1 MVSSVAPSSAGA
13 SSVQLFTGRPSRC
26 TTQAPHWLVSQPIWV
41 PVRWSCS
48 RSSSATSVAGST
60 STVVG
65 RPLSV
70 KDICKVI
77 LLRDGS
83 LGEWKRAAGGPCGH
97 DDIADGERVRK
108 EGL

>member
-13 SSVQLFTGRPSRC
+13 SSVQLFTGSPLRC

-41 PVRWSCS
+41 PVRLSCS
-48 RSSSATSVAGST
+48 RNSSATSVAGST

-70 KDICKVI
+70 KDICTVI
-77 LLRDGS
+77 LLRDGA
-83 LGEWKRAAGGPCGH
+83 LGEWQRAAGGPRGH
-97 DDIADGERVRK
+97 HDIADGEGIC
-108 EGL
+108 EE